1 MCDTHTLQIHMVHAH
16 HAHSTTLQQQQ
27 QQQQQGFVQF
37 RLSGENLHL
46 DVDTLNEKLKLN
58 GAARMRAA
66 MKPDEA
72 FGMIFNWYV
81 VVLVVDNI

>member
-1 MCDTHTLQIHMVHAH
+1 MLSSGHPWAHTHQELHAHLQTHT
-16 HAHSTTLQQQQ
+16 
-27 QQQQQGFVQF
+27 QGFVQF
-37 RLSGENLHL
+37 RISGENLHL

-72 FGMIFNWYV
+72 FGMIFNWYEQR
-81 VVLVVDNI
+81 